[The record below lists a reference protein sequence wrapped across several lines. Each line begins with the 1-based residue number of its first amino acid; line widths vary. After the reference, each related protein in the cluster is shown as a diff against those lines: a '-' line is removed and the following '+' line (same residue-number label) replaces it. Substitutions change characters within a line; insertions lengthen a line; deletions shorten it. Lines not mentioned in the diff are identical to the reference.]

1 LQARSIKFTAHIS
14 TNQGHE
20 ALQARASELGFSN
33 RLTTSTDSMDEVLAR
48 YRNFDVAVIP
58 TRWSEGTS
66 LACVEALA
74 AGLAV
79 VTTPVGG
86 LANLVIPGFNGY
98 VVAPVAEQIA
108 GALEELVC
116 ASNRQQMRANALSM
130 RSALG
135 IDMWQIQVQKWLEA

>member
-1 LQARSIKFTAHIS
+1 
-14 TNQGHE
+14 
-20 ALQARASELGFSN
+20 
-33 RLTTSTDSMDEVLAR
+33 MDEVLAR